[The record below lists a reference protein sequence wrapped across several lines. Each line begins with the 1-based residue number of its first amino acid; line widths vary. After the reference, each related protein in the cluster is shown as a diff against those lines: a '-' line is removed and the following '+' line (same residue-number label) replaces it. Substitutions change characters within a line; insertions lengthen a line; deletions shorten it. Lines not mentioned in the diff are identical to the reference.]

1 MIPRPN
7 PISSRFEATVDTKKF
22 FQMGWNLI
30 ESEDAGTRQYVI
42 TKLGA
47 ETGLAIIKTLTD
59 IMDAGTST
67 EANAIFYA
75 QP

>member
-7 PISSRFEATVDTKKF
+7 TNSLRFEAGVDTKKF

-30 ESEDAGTRQYVI
+30 ESEDAGIRQYVI

-59 IMDAGTST
+59 IMDANHSPD
-67 EANAIFYA
+67 I
-75 QP
+75 